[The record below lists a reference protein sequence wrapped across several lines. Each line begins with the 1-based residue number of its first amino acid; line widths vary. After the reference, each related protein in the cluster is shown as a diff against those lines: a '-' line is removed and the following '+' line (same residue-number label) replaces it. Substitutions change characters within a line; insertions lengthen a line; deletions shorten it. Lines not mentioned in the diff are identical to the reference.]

1 MDCIAKD
8 QGATKYRAVDL
19 GTNFDVSAFYQD
31 VSSVL
36 SRSNEY
42 CTQLFSSRYYLQK
55 WSTKVLKSVI
65 YAP

>member
-42 CTQLFSSRYYLQK
+42 CTQLFSSRYYLQNM
-55 WSTKVLKSVI
+55 VN
-65 YAP
+65 